1 MIQEYL
7 KIIKN
12 YKYALL
18 GISIATAVVTFIVT
32 MKQPSYY
39 NSSLSLLVSSS
50 QVQDT
55 QDYRFDGYYTIQ
67 ATDLFSNNIEAW
79 LKSPEV
85 VSGIF
90 NAAKINPG
98 TSHIKELTK
107 IFKAEKLAPHY
118 VEVRYKTSGEQD
130 ATRIASAITDA
141 LSEKTKSLGES
152 SKNQTAFSVS
162 SGKPVTALTKPPV
175 LVNTA
180 VAFVAGL
187 FMGFLLVLMK
197 EYWPSEKTK

>member
-1 MIQEYL
+1 MLQEYL
-7 KIIKN
+7 TIIKN
-12 YKYALL
+12 YKYILFSI
-18 GISIATAVVTFIVT
+18 GIITAIATFIFT
-32 MKQPSYY
+32 TRQPSYY

-50 QVQDT
+50 QIQET

-90 NAAKINPG
+90 NISKINIG
-98 TSHIKELTK
+98 ASNIKELTK

-118 VEVRYKTSGEQD
+118 VEVRYKTSSGED
-130 ATRIASAITDA
+130 AARIASAITEA
-141 LSEKTKSLGES
+141 LSEKTKSLGET

-162 SGKPVTALTKPPV
+162 GGKPITVLTKPPV

-187 FMGFLLVLMK
+187 FVGFLLVIIK
-197 EYWPSEKTK
+197 EYWPSGKTK

>member
-1 MIQEYL
+1 MLQEYL
-7 KIIKN
+7 TIIRN
-12 YKYALL
+12 YKYTLL
-18 GISIATAVVTFIVT
+18 GIGVATAIATFIFT
-32 MKQPSYY
+32 AKQPSYY

-50 QVQDT
+50 QIQET

-90 NAAKINPG
+90 NASKINVG
-98 TSHIKELTK
+98 VSNIKELAK

-118 VEVRYKTSGEQD
+118 VEVRYKTSSEQD
-130 ATRIASAITDA
+130 AGRIASAITEA
-141 LSEKTKSLGES
+141 LSEKTKSLGET

-162 SGKPVTALTKPPV
+162 GGKPVTVLAKPPV

-180 VAFVAGL
+180 VAFATGL
-187 FMGFLLVLMK
+187 FAGFLLVIIK
-197 EYWPSEKTK
+197 EYWPSGKTK